1 MTFTGTLLPYQH
13 PAVDLMLD
21 RRKVLVAYEMGLGK
35 TVVTIAAIEHLMDT
49 MSITE
54 PGIVVCLSA
63 LKYQWAEA
71 ITKFTDGTSTPLVI
85 DGSRKVRLGQYDTA
99 AQWMTSGVDY
109 IILNYEQVVGDW
121 DIVRQLPRGFVVVD
135 EATAIKGFR
144 AQRSRRIK
152 KLDADVTYALTGTP
166 IENGKPEEIFSIMQF
181 VDPTVLGRFDLFD
194 RTFIV
199 RNGFGGVERYR
210 NLPVLHTALSGA
222 MVRKRQGDPD
232 VAPYLPTV
240 MPTDPE
246 DRKLLTTLD
255 GPGRRLYQVIT
266 TELLSDLQDA
276 QALFGGSF
284 SVEAHYGLQTPDG
297 GPQDQLRGRIMA
309 KVGALRMLCDSPE
322 LLRISAGKAD
332 DFTGGSQYCWDL
344 VHRGALDPIKRAP
357 KLDTLTAYITAE
369 LDTDPTA
376 KIVIFS
382 LFREMIDL
390 IRTALHRFGSVPYT
404 GAMNAKEKEAAKQR
418 FQHDTTVRLLVSTD
432 AGGYGVDLPQAS
444 ILINYDLPWASGTAR
459 QRDSRI
465 IRASSTHDRVYL
477 RDMLIRDSIEERHW
491 NALQA
496 KTAVAAA
503 VIDGQGAND
512 RGGVDLTVE
521 SLTAFLGRTG

>member
-1 MTFTGTLLPYQH
+1 MNFTPPPEEPEGPGGC
-13 PAVDLMLD
+13 AVALAMIATGDFPDMGAPSGPRRGAPRASDGLIRLD
-21 RRKVLVAYEMGLGK
+21 V
-35 TVVTIAAIEHLMDT
+35 D
-49 MSITE
+49 
-54 PGIVVCLSA
+54 GIVTFASPNGLSA
-63 LKYQWAEA
+63 FNRMGFSGELEGESLAE
-71 ITKFTDGTSTPLVI
+71 V
-85 DGSRKVRLGQYDTA
+85 
-99 AQWMTSGVDY
+99 
-109 IILNYEQVVGDW
+109 
-121 DIVRQLPRGFVVVD
+121 
-135 EATAIKGFR
+135 
-144 AQRSRRIK
+144 
-152 KLDADVTYALTGTP
+152 
-166 IENGKPEEIFSIMQF
+166 
-181 VDPTVLGRFDLFD
+181 
-194 RTFIV
+194 
-199 RNGFGGVERYR
+199 
-210 NLPVLHTALSGA
+210 
-222 MVRKRQGDPD
+222 
-232 VAPYLPTV
+232 
-240 MPTDPE
+240 
-246 DRKLLTTLD
+246 
-255 GPGRRLYQVIT
+255 T